1 MDYTNT
7 VEIFNKIREDASD
20 QYKSRIPEAT
30 LENMESIRFAMLADE
45 NYKLANEFCES
56 LMNQLVKIV
65 VHDKKFENPL
75 KPFKQGRMPLGNGIE
90 EVYTNFITADKTGA
104 FDGEKLFKRELPD
117 VNTVF
122 HQKNLELQ
130 YPVTIN
136 RTKLEEA
143 FKDYA
148 SLDTFIND
156 IISKLYDSAEI
167 DEFLN
172 MKNLFKSAYEK
183 NAIIVKKVTNP
194 FENPKKFIEDVK
206 NISSDMKYPKTTWNP
221 YLTAQS
227 KDKTPLT
234 TLTRLKDQLLV
245 IPEAVNN
252 TVDVNVLAA
261 SFNMSLADFN
271 KTQKVLVDELPIKN
285 CVGAIVDKKWFQV
298 WDKYYLVTSFR
309 NAKGLYDNYYLS
321 IGQIMAY
328 SILVNAVLLVYGED
342 QADANTTAD
351 VFTIT
356 GEVVE
361 TASLSNKRTEVVEGG
376 SYGTTVKGEFTS
388 VTVSMAGADVTSTV
402 YNSES
407 KKIQI
412 NNVTGDIVI
421 TVA

>member
-7 VEIFNKIREDASD
+7 IEIFNKIRTDASV
-20 QYKSRIPEAT
+20 QYQSRIPEAT
-30 LENMESIRFAMLADE
+30 LENMEAVRYAMLADE
-45 NYKLANEFCES
+45 NYKLANEFCEA

-65 VHDKKFENPL
+65 IIDKKFENPL

-104 FDGEKLFKRELPD
+104 FDGEQLFKRELPD

-148 SLDTFIND
+148 SLDSFIND
-156 IISKLYDSAEI
+156 IISKLYDSAEL

-183 NAIIVKKVTNP
+183 NAIVVKKVTNP

-206 NISSDMKYPKTTWNP
+206 NISSDMKYPKTSYNP
-221 YLTAQS
+221 YLTAQT
-227 KDKTPLT
+227 KDKTALT
-234 TLTRLKDQLLV
+234 TLTRLKDQLL
-245 IPEAVNN
+245 ILPESVNN

-271 KTQKVLVDELPIKN
+271 KTQKILVDELPVEN

-298 WDKYYLVTSFR
+298 WDKYHLVTSFR

-328 SILVNAVLLVYGED
+328 SILVNAVLLVY
-342 QADANTTAD
+342 D
-351 VFTIT
+351 V
-356 GEVVE
+356 EV
-361 TASLSNKRTEVVEGG
+361 
-376 SYGTTVKGEFTS
+376 
-388 VTVSMAGADVTSTV
+388 AG
-402 YNSES
+402 
-407 KKIQI
+407 
-412 NNVTGDIVI
+412 
-421 TVA
+421 